1 MRVARTRFLLRSF
14 VYLGTA
20 ALLFLA
26 RPAHAQTANPDRVY
40 AIRDAKIWI
49 GDGRT
54 IEKGTILLRRGVIE
68 AIGESI
74 EIPFDAETIDAA
86 GLEVAPAFLDAFAT
100 LGVKVPEG
108 PSPNEEPGIDTS
120 VTVEA
125 EMPEANRAGLRPE
138 FASSEVFSLDEAGG
152 KAHREAGFAA
162 AVVGPAGGIL
172 AGRSALAAL
181 SGEPRRTAILE
192 EVISLCGALS
202 PAGGGYPGTEM
213 GVFAHLRQA
222 FSDAARWRQSLAH
235 YERNDRSVPRPP
247 HDDALDV
254 LANALD
260 KEIPIAIEADS
271 ARAILRAVSLA
282 KEIGF
287 RLWIVGGEEA
297 WKVADVLRDE
307 AIPVILG
314 LDFGNEPKRRGVR
327 AGRATEAVAKTPK
340 EGEEKPEEEEG
351 KEEEKEEK
359 KEEEK
364 EKPAAG
370 AADEI
375 EDPEPLR
382 VFEDRKKKW
391 EEKVA
396 CAARLHEAGVQFVFT
411 TQGSRNPSDFLKNLE
426 KAIDRGLPREAALAG
441 LTTGV
446 AKLLG
451 IADRLGA
458 LAPGRVANVAVW
470 DGAPATKNAKARFL
484 FADGKKFEFEKKAG
498 TRKPT
503 AEGATPPASGLD
515 LSGSWEVTIEGMG
528 GRSRTV
534 TLRLTQDGGS
544 LSGTWESEMGSADTD
559 GSISGKEIE
568 LSVQMSFGE
577 REFTIGLVG
586 TVEGNDTITGTM
598 TGRFGSGSKWTAKR
612 KDPGLSSGEVR

>member
-1 MRVARTRFLLRSF
+1 VRVARTRFLLRSLPF
-14 VYLGTA
+14 LGIA
-20 ALLFLA
+20 ALFSLA

-40 AIRDAKIWI
+40 AVRDAKIWI

-54 IEKGTILLRRGVIE
+54 IEKGTLLIRRGVIE
-68 AIGESI
+68 AIGESV
-74 EIPFDAETIDAA
+74 EIPFDAETIDGG
-86 GLEVAPAFLDAFAT
+86 GLEISPAFVDAFAT

-108 PSPNEEPGIDTS
+108 PSPNEAPGIDTS

-138 FASSEVFSLDEAGG
+138 FSSSEVFSLDEAGG

-192 EVISLCGALS
+192 EVVSLCGALS

-222 FSDAARWRQSLAH
+222 FADAARWRESLAH

-247 HDDALDV
+247 HDDALAV

-260 KEIPIAIEADS
+260 EEIPIAIEADS

-297 WKVADVLRDE
+297 WKVANVLRDE

-314 LDFGNEPKRRGVR
+314 LDFGAEPKRRGVR
-327 AGRATEAVAKTPK
+327 AGRATEAAAKTPK
-340 EGEEKPEEEEG
+340 EGEEKPEGE
-351 KEEEKEEK
+351 KETPQEEK

-370 AADEI
+370 AEGEI
-375 EDPEPLR
+375 DDPEPLR

-396 CAARLHEAGVQFVFT
+396 CARYLHEAGVQFVFT
-411 TQGSRNPSDFLKNLE
+411 TQGSRNPGDFLKNLE

-451 IADRLGA
+451 VADRLGT

-498 TRKPT
+498 NRKP
-503 AEGATPPASGLD
+503 APEGAAAPAPGID

-534 TLRLTQDGGS
+534 TLRLAQDGGS

-559 GSISGKEIE
+559 GSVSGKEIE
-568 LSVQMSFGE
+568 LSVQMSFGD

-586 TVEGNDTITGTM
+586 TVEGEDTITGTM

-612 KDPGLSSGEVR
+612 KGPGLSAGEVR